1 METINIQVAP
11 EIAKAYVEVSP
22 AQEAKIQAFLKV
34 MFTKQKSLS
43 EIMDQIADEAAA
55 NGMTPEILESIL
67 ADES

>member
-11 EIAKAYVEVSP
+11 DIAEAYVEVSP
-22 AQEAKIQAFLKV
+22 AQKAKIQAFLRV
-34 MFTKQKSLS
+34 MFTKQKALS
-43 EIMDQIADEAAA
+43 EIMDEIGDEAAA